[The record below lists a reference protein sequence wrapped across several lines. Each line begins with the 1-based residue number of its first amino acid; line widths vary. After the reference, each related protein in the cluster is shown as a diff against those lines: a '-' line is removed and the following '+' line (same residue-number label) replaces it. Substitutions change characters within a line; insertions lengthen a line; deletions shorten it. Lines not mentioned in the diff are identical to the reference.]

1 MASNLIGHLLSQPLS
16 KAGSRLQS
24 QASGERPFSPSARSK
39 AGSMPYPPL
48 PESAYGDFEIPLSPK
63 SRAYSKAPS
72 ISPSDSP
79 SQMPKVRP
87 VRTGSQLNGSEC
99 PSTFGFCFSSC
110 RHSRCLVFAAISGS
124 SRRFA
129 AGCFPVPTDQPHSTR
144 LGHPFVVVPGATATI
159 IAFNN

>member
-1 MASNLIGHLLSQPLS
+1 MPKHLIVMASNLIGHLLSQPLS

-99 PSTFGFCFSSC
+99 PTTFGFWFFFVSSFAMPRVC
-110 RHSRCLVFAAISGS
+110 CHIRIIQMIRSGVFP
-124 SRRFA
+124 RPR
-129 AGCFPVPTDQPHSTR
+129 
-144 LGHPFVVVPGATATI
+144 
-159 IAFNN
+159 